1 MASSIDLEPH
11 EYIGEYIW
19 GTFLPQA
26 LTNGTFQ
33 AKPDPYVV
41 GHGIEDIQHVFDI
54 QKKGVSA
61 KKVVVTL

>member
-11 EYIGEYIW
+11 EHIGEYIW
-19 GTFLPQA
+19 ATFLPQA
-26 LTNGTFQ
+26 LANRSFQ
-33 AKPDPYVV
+33 AKPNPYVV
-41 GHGIEDIQHVFDI
+41 GHGIENMQHAFDI